1 VENEEVSP
9 AESSQVDEMPQ
20 EELVSDARVQE
31 NEEVSPA
38 VTALEGTDDQMPLGE
53 SASDAR
59 SQVPI
64 AAVPVKT
71 SRTRGSKNPR
81 CSVQPERQVEAP
93 TAVVPAQKHQA
104 PASKRTRTDG
114 KRPSARDDKERLE
127 EIVKNNGRK
136 LVECGADGSC
146 QFHALL
152 HAMKQAHVPDLPNS
166 AHELRTN
173 LLDFLEKTD
182 IQERLW
188 LDHNEEGDMAVSMT
202 TFKERLE
209 CEAVRSFG
217 DDTTLDVYFKKLR
230 KRNAWGDGATLLAA
244 ACVYKTVIVCY
255 HAANESGNTVIKVTE
270 MWHDYQPTHTIYVA
284 CLHDNHFFSTELLS
298 PSHTDSLQCGICQQ
312 NISDACSTVSCDEH
326 PKHASCFAEIVLRT
340 ANTFCEH
347 ESPAGACNK
356 ALPLRLVAPAIIPL
370 MGAFLGQ
377 ADVRDVTQK
386 KFGKRLTELQL
397 KRMKEILHLDIP
409 LFEYPT
415 DIPFHHYEQ
424 ERNSTKSLWLCELCC
439 DSSCFNLSHVTS
451 ITVE

>member
-1 VENEEVSP
+1 
-9 AESSQVDEMPQ
+9 
-20 EELVSDARVQE
+20 
-31 NEEVSPA
+31 
-38 VTALEGTDDQMPLGE
+38 
-53 SASDAR
+53 
-59 SQVPI
+59 
-64 AAVPVKT
+64 
-71 SRTRGSKNPR
+71 
-81 CSVQPERQVEAP
+81 
-93 TAVVPAQKHQA
+93 
-104 PASKRTRTDG
+104 
-114 KRPSARDDKERLE
+114 
-127 EIVKNNGRK
+127 
-136 LVECGADGSC
+136 
-146 QFHALL
+146 
-152 HAMKQAHVPDLPNS
+152 MKQAHVPDLPNS

-439 DSSCFNLSHVTS
+439 DSSCFNLSHALYLLGHPAGPGGPLGHTS
-451 ITVE
+451 NRAVHDSESPICFERGKCPYFASSLPLRDDEVPRLNPTWLMRNNIILHMMGPKEKVWQTDLCASADGYWVDVRMWCCLAACQQFAAENESKEMREKCVAMTLLAASLIKLHYAVLKSTGSMN